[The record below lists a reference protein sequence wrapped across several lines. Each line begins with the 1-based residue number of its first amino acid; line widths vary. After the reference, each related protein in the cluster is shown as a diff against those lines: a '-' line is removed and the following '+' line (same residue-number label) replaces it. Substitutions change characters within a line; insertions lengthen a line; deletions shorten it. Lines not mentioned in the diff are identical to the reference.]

1 MIMAKGLTIRQEKF
15 CNYYLECGNASEAYR
30 RAYPSSQKWK
40 DKSVNIA
47 ASVLMKTTK
56 VSLRVDELK
65 SKQSKQ
71 GEITREYMLDFF
83 TRVLRGERVEDSI
96 ERVSYGEGDDKRVV
110 VKAKAVS
117 KSWAAERICK
127 MLGYDAP
134 LEVKASVAKAE
145 MSKEDMVKELD
156 RIRKEREAAE

>member
-1 MIMAKGLTIRQEKF
+1 MAKGLTIRQEKF

-40 DKSVNIA
+40 DNSIYRA
-47 ASVLMKTTK
+47 ASVLLKNTK
-56 VSLRVDELK
+56 VSQRVQEIK

-134 LEVKASVAKAE
+134 LEVKADVTNKLS
-145 MSKEDMVKELD
+145 DKELNEK
-156 RIRKEREAAE
+156 IAALQKKLKK